1 MPFCRKGPNKCKTVY
16 VERIAQPEQIA
27 MQGSFSNMSEYKRGC
42 TRDETCEFK
51 SNDQMCS
58 LYFLAG
64 FPRILR
70 PVI

>member
-42 TRDETCEFK
+42 TRDETCVNLK
-51 SNDQMCS
+51 AMIKCV
-58 LYFLAG
+58 LYIF
-64 FPRILR
+64 
-70 PVI
+70 